1 MGATSPVIIEIKD
14 TNKINKYSKQQNKI
28 SKKRKKFSKIKI
40 NKSEQ
45 LYNSICRIYDE
56 KNKKNGTGFFM
67 RITLEDETF
76 FFLITCD
83 SIISSEHIDN
93 EETLVI
99 YFITNEKEEKRV
111 IKLDSNR
118 SNFIFFNPIN
128 ITIIEILDSDNISK
142 DRFLY
147 PDLNYKKGYN
157 IYMNNEYYIAGF
169 NNEKKYISSC
179 TIKDIISF
187 EFIHNINKGQD
198 SFGSLICTK
207 DNFNV
212 IGIYKEVDYK
222 DSIDTNFGT
231 FIGKILDL
239 IENNRKGIR
248 RDNFVSMYKG
258 TIQLGLRHGKGSGFY
273 NDGGLYEGDWINDTR
288 EGSGIMYYSNGN
300 IYIGEWK
307 NDRREG
313 IGMFYFCK
321 GGFYKGEFK
330 NNIIDGFGELKAG
343 NGHNSWKFV
352 VTLKIG
358 VLDNPNFDVL
368 YFLSH

>member
-1 MGATSPVIIEIKD
+1 MGATSPYIIEIRD
-14 TNKINKYSKQQNKI
+14 INRINKYSKKINKTP
-28 SKKRKKFSKIKI
+28 KKIKKLPKIKI

-67 RITLEDETF
+67 QIVIEDETF

-83 SIISSEHIDN
+83 NIVTSEQIDN
-93 EETLVI
+93 EETIVI
-99 YFITNEKEEKRV
+99 YFLNNGKEEKRI
-111 IKLDSNR
+111 IKIGSNR
-118 SNFIFFNPIN
+118 SHFIYFKPIN
-128 ITIIEILDSDNISK
+128 ITILEILDSDNISK

-147 PDLNYKKGYN
+147 PDLNYKNGYN
-157 IYMNNEYYIAGF
+157 IYMNKEYFIAGF
-169 NNEKKYISSC
+169 NKNKPFVSSC
-179 TIKDIISF
+179 RIEDIIRF

-198 SFGSLICTK
+198 AFGSLICTK

-212 IGIYKEVDYK
+212 IGIYKEGDDK
-222 DSIDTNFGT
+222 DCNFGT
-231 FIGKILDL
+231 FIGKIFDRL
-239 IENNRKGIR
+239 ENSRKGIR
-248 RDNFVSMYKG
+248 NDNYVSMYKG

-288 EGSGIMYYSNGN
+288 EGNGIMYYSNGN

-313 IGMFYFCK
+313 IGSFYFCK

-352 VTLKIG
+352 GTLKIG
-358 VLDNPNFDVL
+358 ALDNPNFDVV